1 MKVLNLLAAGNLGGI
16 ETLCNSIDKYSKIEN
31 EWVFLFDGGAI
42 ADEMK
47 RRNPDKVHI
56 LKYYKYNIRGILKY
70 IKKICKNNKIDI
82 VVLQHDGILSNLVY
96 ILLKRAI
103 PKTKFIK
110 MLHHCYE
117 KEYSLTNNFLRNKLI
132 LYGIKKSLQ
141 ISDLIIGVSNA
152 VKKSYIEK
160 FQLDENKVDVV
171 YNGIDMGFYKKQKV
185 KENDRAQNI
194 IYIGR
199 IEKVKGLDV
208 LIESL
213 KNISKEYHLK
223 TQIIGEGSYKHSLMN
238 KVKEFDLEQYIHF
251 IGGKESSEIISYLDN
266 ADVFVYPS
274 ICQEA
279 FGISI
284 VEAMARGCI
293 PIAFNKGGIPEILV
307 DGFNGKI
314 INDTTPE
321 ALEKGIVDIIEYTKY
336 KKLIKNALE
345 TSENF
350 SIERTIDNLRREYF
364 KVLNNHYENKS
375 QL

>member
-16 ETLCNSIDKYSKIEN
+16 ETLCNSIDKYSKIQN
-31 EWVFLFDGGAI
+31 EWVFLFGGGVI

-47 RRNPDKVHI
+47 KRNPDKVHI
-56 LKYYKYNIRGILKY
+56 LKYCKYDIGRILKY
-70 IKKICKNNKIDI
+70 IKRICKNNKIDI
-82 VVLQHDGILSNLVY
+82 IVLQHDGILSNLIY
-96 ILLKRAI
+96 ILLKRTI

-117 KEYSLTNNFLRNKLI
+117 KEYSLTNNLLRNKLI

-141 ISDLIIGVSNA
+141 KSDLIISVSNA

-160 FQLDENKVDVV
+160 FQLDENKIDVV
-171 YNGIDMGFYKKQKV
+171 YNGIDMDFYKKRKI
-185 KENDRAQNI
+185 KKNNNIQNI

-199 IEKVKGLDV
+199 IEKEKGLEL
-208 LIESL
+208 LIEAL
-213 KNISKEYHLK
+213 KNISKKYHLK
-223 TQIIGEGSYKHSLMN
+223 TQIIGEGSYKHFLVN
-238 KVKEFDLEQYIHF
+238 KVRKLDLEEYIQF
-251 IGGKESSEIISYLDN
+251 IEGKESSEIVSYLDE
-266 ADVFVYPS
+266 ADIFIYPS
-274 ICQEA
+274 IRQEA

-293 PIAFNKGGIPEILV
+293 PITFNKGGIPEILIN
-307 DGFNGKI
+307 GFNGKI
-314 INDTTPE
+314 INDATPE
-321 ALEKGIVDIIEYTKY
+321 ALEKGIVDIIEDTKY
-336 KKLIKNALE
+336 KNLIKNALE
-345 TSENF
+345 ISENF